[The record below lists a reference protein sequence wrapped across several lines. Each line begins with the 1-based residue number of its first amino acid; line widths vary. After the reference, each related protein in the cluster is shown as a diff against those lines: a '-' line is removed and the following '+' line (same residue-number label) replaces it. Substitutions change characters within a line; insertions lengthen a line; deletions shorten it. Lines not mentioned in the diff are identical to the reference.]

1 MDKKMP
7 GTRGDI
13 FRFLAALFLRPPD
26 ETLSDFN
33 ETHLKELREVFKNNP
48 GIKYFREFLGKKT
61 DLKPERE
68 DYENLFLIPASRYV
82 HPYESVYLEKNG
94 LLWGETTMQVKNL
107 YDRVGFLHEE
117 YEVPDHIG
125 VELLFMSALCDEED
139 KLAETDPDGA
149 RKAHELQL
157 EFFKNHL
164 SRWGDKLADN
174 IIKKSDTPL
183 YRGLAEMTREYIAST
198 RYVISNP
205 GDSFGNFPRES
216 FNNPTISSGPR

>member
-1 MDKKMP
+1 MNKKTP

-33 ETHLKELREVFKNNP
+33 ETHLEELKAVFKNNP
-48 GIKYFREFLGKKT
+48 GIKYFEEFPGKKT
-61 DLKPERE
+61 DFKPERE

-94 LLWGETTMQVKNL
+94 LLWGEATKQVKNL

-125 VELLFMSALCDEED
+125 VELLFISTLCDEED
-139 KLAETDPDGA
+139 KLSETDPDGA

-157 EFFKNHL
+157 QFFKKHL
-164 SRWGDKLADN
+164 SRWVDKLADN
-174 IIKKSDTPL
+174 IIKKSTTSL
-183 YRGLAEMTREYIAST
+183 YHGVAEMTREYIKQ
-198 RYVISNP
+198 N
-205 GDSFGNFPRES
+205 GGN
-216 FNNPTISSGPR
+216 I

>member
-1 MDKKMP
+1 MNKKTP

-33 ETHLKELREVFKNNP
+33 ETHLKELRAVFKNNP
-48 GIKYFREFLGKKT
+48 GIKYFEEFLGKKT
-61 DLKPERE
+61 DFKPERE

-139 KLAETDPDGA
+139 KVSETDPVGA
-149 RKAHELQL
+149 RKAHGLQL
-157 EFFKNHL
+157 EFVEQHL
-164 SRWGDKLADN
+164 SRWVDKLADN
-174 IIKKSDTPL
+174 ITKKSATPL
-183 YRGLAEMTREYIAST
+183 YRGLAEMTREYIKH
-198 RYVISNP
+198 
-205 GDSFGNFPRES
+205 GNIKEL
-216 FNNPTISSGPR
+216 

>member
-1 MDKKMP
+1 MNKKTP

-33 ETHLKELREVFKNNP
+33 ESHLKELRAVFKNNP
-48 GIKYFREFLGKKT
+48 GMKYFEEFLAKKT
-61 DLKPERE
+61 DLRPERE

-94 LLWGETTMQVKNL
+94 LLWGETTMQVKSL

-139 KLAETDPDGA
+139 KLSDNVGA
-149 RKAHELQL
+149 KKSRELQVEFL
-157 EFFKNHL
+157 EKHL
-164 SRWGDKLADN
+164 SRWVDELTDN
-174 IIKKSDTPL
+174 IKKSSSTPL
-183 YRGLAEMTREYIAST
+183 YHGLAEMTREY
-198 RYVISNP
+198 VK
-205 GDSFGNFPRES
+205 
-216 FNNPTISSGPR
+216 

>member
-1 MDKKMP
+1 MNKKTP

-26 ETLSDFN
+26 DILSDFN
-33 ETHLKELREVFKNNP
+33 EKHLEELRAVFKNNT
-48 GIKYFREFLGKKT
+48 GIKYFEDFLGKKN

-94 LLWGETTMQVKNL
+94 LLWGETTMKVKNL
-107 YDRVGFLHEE
+107 YVRVGFLHEE
-117 YEVPDHIG
+117 YEVPDNIG

-139 KLAETDPDGA
+139 KLSETDPDGA

-157 EFFKNHL
+157 EFFKKHL
-164 SRWGDKLADN
+164 SKWVDKLADN
-174 IIKKSDTPL
+174 IIKKSTTSL
-183 YRGLAEMTREYIAST
+183 YRGVAEVTREYIKQ
-198 RYVISNP
+198 N
-205 GDSFGNFPRES
+205 GGNIE
-216 FNNPTISSGPR
+216 